1 MPEGGKAAGQAQG
14 SGRRLRGV
22 IYLVRSFLLFA
33 YFGPAPPADKLGR
46 NSSVKKQNP
55 KRANKNKAEMA
66 GKRCPK
72 IKEEDCRAE
81 LPDVIDL
88 QVFLMAI

>member
-1 MPEGGKAAGQAQG
+1 VPEGGKAAGQAQG

-46 NSSVKKQNP
+46 NSSVKKTKP
-55 KRANKNKAEMA
+55 KES
-66 GKRCPK
+66 
-72 IKEEDCRAE
+72 
-81 LPDVIDL
+81 
-88 QVFLMAI
+88 